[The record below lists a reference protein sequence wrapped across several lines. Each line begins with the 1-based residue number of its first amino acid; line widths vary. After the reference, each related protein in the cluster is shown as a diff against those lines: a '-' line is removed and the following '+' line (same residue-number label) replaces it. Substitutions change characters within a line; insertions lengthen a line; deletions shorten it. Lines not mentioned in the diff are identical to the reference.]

1 MYGFSAQKK
10 TKKMTYVW
18 ISFHVIYNLIIVKM
32 SQSLSSKKKKNVSKS
47 LAFLIKEVMKIDPK
61 VCSFAQL
68 FFKIIICIVKL
79 WSLYIVREM
88 IYILNI

>member
-32 SQSLSSKKKKNVSKS
+32 SQSLSSKKKKKNVSKS

-68 FFKIIICIVKL
+68 FFKTVLSSCGV
-79 WSLYIVREM
+79 
-88 IYILNI
+88 YIL